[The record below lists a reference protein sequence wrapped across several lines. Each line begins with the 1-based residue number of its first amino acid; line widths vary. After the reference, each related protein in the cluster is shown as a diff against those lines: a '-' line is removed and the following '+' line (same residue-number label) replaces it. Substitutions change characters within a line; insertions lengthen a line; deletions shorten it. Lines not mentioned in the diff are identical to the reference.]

1 MWNAL
6 SATAAVRGDETHGM
20 ILCCPLY
27 GKSVELVFESENGQ
41 NVRCPFCDEK
51 FLCFSLCSTSNTTSR
66 LLRMGSGNGKATL
79 RDKAQQEEAEEA
91 AYYERLRQNRA
102 ERLASAQAADE
113 QRWQKKVGGVL
124 SNVVLSYGICKA
136 KVKD

>member
-1 MWNAL
+1 
-6 SATAAVRGDETHGM
+6 
-20 ILCCPLY
+20 
-27 GKSVELVFESENGQ
+27 
-41 NVRCPFCDEK
+41 
-51 FLCFSLCSTSNTTSR
+51 
-66 LLRMGSGNGKATL
+66 MGSGKGKATL
-79 RDKAQQEEAEEA
+79 RDKAQQDEAEEA

-124 SNVVLSYGICKA
+124 SNVVLSCGICKA